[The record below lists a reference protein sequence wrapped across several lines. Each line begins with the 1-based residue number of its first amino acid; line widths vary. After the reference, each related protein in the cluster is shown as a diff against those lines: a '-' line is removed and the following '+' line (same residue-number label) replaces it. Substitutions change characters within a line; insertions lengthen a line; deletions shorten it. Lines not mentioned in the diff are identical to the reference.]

1 MRPTSYILLYVNDP
15 GASLAFY
22 EKHLGLKAHERFPT
36 FSSMTLSED
45 VLIGLW
51 SKTTV
56 APDVTQPGGCELAVT
71 VPDAEHADR
80 LCAEWQADGVT
91 ILQQPTDMVFGRTFL
106 AADPDGHRL
115 RVIAE
120 NADT

>member
-1 MRPTSYILLYVNDP
+1 MRPTRYVLLYVNDP
-15 GASLAFY
+15 AESLAFY
-22 EKHLGLKAHERFPT
+22 EKRLGLEAFERFPT
-36 FSSMTLSED
+36 FSSIKLSED

-51 SKTTV
+51 SKATV
-56 APDVTQPGGCELAVT
+56 APDVTLPGGCELAVT
-71 VPDAEHADR
+71 VPDTNNADR
-80 LCAEWQADGVT
+80 LCAEWQAEGVT

-120 NADT
+120 NAGT